1 MSSYA
6 TKEEMESL
14 KTLVSR
20 AHIQASI
27 SMNFATVALMSSNN
41 IKGIVSNLEKSLE
54 AGVTTLIYSKATDE
68 DIAFYRELFG
78 QQLDL
83 LRILASKKEP

>member
-1 MSSYA
+1 MSNYA
-6 TKEEMESL
+6 TKEEIESI
-14 KTLVSR
+14 KTIATR

-27 SMNFATVALMSSNN
+27 AMNFASVVMMSSNN
-41 IKGIVSNLEKSLE
+41 LKGIVANLEKSFE

-68 DIAFYRELFG
+68 DITFYRELFR

-83 LRILASKKEP
+83 LRILASQQE

>member
-1 MSSYA
+1 MSNYA
-6 TKEEMESL
+6 TKEDMESIRAL
-14 KTLVSR
+14 ASR

-27 SMNFATVALMSSNN
+27 SMNFASVALMSSNN
-41 IKGIVSNLEKSLE
+41 LKGIVLKLEKSLE

-68 DIAFYRELFG
+68 DIALYRELFG

-83 LRILASKKEP
+83 LRLLASREDL